1 MLNSITIN
9 KGNLVM
15 NIKKLVLA
23 GVMAATTLGVGV
35 ANAATYNLVLPAFP
49 AVGLETPGS
58 FTVSLFAPVAD
69 SNATLDFVIQ
79 GYRTL
84 DGNNQPSY
92 QDIFSLDI
100 NGSTV
105 GSGSF
110 NLGGG
115 GTSDSVFGI
124 GPNAGT
130 AVTSN
135 TESNYFKMPNAG
147 QGGTTTITGLKFNLL
162 GGQTNTFTFAYAGN
176 SQGIGDEGWSIASAS
191 VTAVPEPE
199 VYGMMLMGLGLM
211 TFVTIRRKNNQ
222 S

>member
-1 MLNSITIN
+1 LNLIIIN
-9 KGNLVM
+9 KGNSVM

-23 GVMAATTLGVGV
+23 GVMAATTFGVGV
-35 ANAATYNLVLPAFP
+35 ANAATYNLALPAFP
-49 AVGLETPGS
+49 AAGLETPGS
-58 FTVSLFAPVAD
+58 FTVSLFSLVAD

-79 GYRTL
+79 GYKTL
-84 DGNNQPSY
+84 DGKNDY
-92 QDIFSLDI
+92 KDTFSLDI

-115 GTSDSVFGI
+115 GGSDSVFGI

-135 TESNYFKMPNAG
+135 TEPNYYIMPNAG

-162 GGQTNTFTFAYAGN
+162 GGQTNTFTFAYAGD

>member
-1 MLNSITIN
+1 LNLIIIN
-9 KGNLVM
+9 KGNSVM

-23 GVMAATTLGVGV
+23 GVMAATTFGVGV
-35 ANAATYNLVLPAFP
+35 ANAATYNLALPAFP
-49 AVGLETPGS
+49 AAGLETPGS
-58 FTVSLFAPVAD
+58 FTVSLFSSVAD

-115 GTSDSVFGI
+115 GTSDNVFGT
-124 GPNAGT
+124 GT

-135 TESNYFKMPNAG
+135 TVSDYFLMPNAG

-162 GGQTNTFTFAYAGN
+162 GGQTNTFTFAYAGS